1 MFDTQKNEKGFTLI
15 EMLISMVIGIALLG
29 TAIYSYTKQDSL
41 LRDENSNVQ
50 LRNFARLAVDELV
63 PEIRMAGFGFPPGDS
78 TLTTPRPARAIVVAD
93 ATTFTYMANTD
104 DISINSNADGIAT
117 TDNWV
122 SCDDPAA
129 AGFAAGDN
137 AVFFNANDPIE
148 WNSYTVDGVF
158 AASIDW
164 DVGEANGF
172 LIETATK
179 GIPVV
184 VSNYHMI
191 TIFYDAGTQLI
202 TVTDDNGTFAG
213 GDDTTITVA
222 NNVSELTFSYF
233 DANGNPLAALP
244 LSAADLGD
252 IRRVQI
258 FVTVV
263 NADDNN
269 LTATLRTN
277 IHLRNMGI

>member
-158 AASIDW
+158 ATSIDW

-184 VSNYHMI
+184 VSNYHTI